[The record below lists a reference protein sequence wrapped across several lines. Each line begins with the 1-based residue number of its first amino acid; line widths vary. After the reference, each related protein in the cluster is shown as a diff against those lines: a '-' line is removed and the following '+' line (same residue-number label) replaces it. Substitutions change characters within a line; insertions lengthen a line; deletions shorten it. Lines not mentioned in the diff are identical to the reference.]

1 MRLNTPVFRR
11 FMLGGLLL
19 ASCWSGANAAS
30 INKSMPAESG
40 AFRVGVEPWLGYGL
54 WHVAQAEKLYSDN
67 GLDRVGVVNFA
78 EDKDI
83 NAALA
88 SGHLDGASIALHTAM
103 RMRAAGVPIRIVA
116 LLDVSQQADELIA
129 DKRVKSL
136 ADLKGKRVAFE
147 EGTTSDILLRTAL
160 RSVGLKYS
168 DIQPVPMPAA
178 SAGSALISGRVP
190 AAATYEP
197 YLTTAREKVP
207 SVHVLYAAADDPGLI
222 SDVFVVRDG
231 VLKNRPGQVL
241 AMIKSW
247 NRAFKYYRGH
257 TEAARKIIAKAVGAR
272 PDSLTSA
279 FNGLK
284 YYGTADSYKAFH
296 GAFMSKTYGD
306 VADAASAAG
315 FLKKPVPAE
324 TLIDERF
331 VDALSR

>member
-1 MRLNTPVFRR
+1 MRLTTPVFRR
-11 FMLGGLLL
+11 LVLGGLL
-19 ASCWSGANAAS
+19 AVACWTGANAATVDQS
-30 INKSMPAESG
+30 TPAESG
-40 AFRVGVEPWLGYGL
+40 AFKVGVEPWLGYGL
-54 WHVAQAEKLYSDN
+54 WHVAKAEKLYSDN
-67 GLDRVGVVNFA
+67 GLDQVGVVNFA

-116 LLDVSQQADELIA
+116 LLDVSEQADEVIA
-129 DKRVKSL
+129 DKRVESL
-136 ADLKGKRVAFE
+136 ADLKGKRIAFE

-160 RSVGLKYS
+160 KSVGLDYS

-207 SVHVLYAAADDPGLI
+207 SAHVLYAAADDPGLI
-222 SDVFVVRDG
+222 SDVLVVRDD

-247 NRAFKYYRGH
+247 NQALEYYRGH
-257 TEAARKIIAKAVGAR
+257 TGAAQKIIADAVGAK

-279 FNGLK
+279 FDGLQ
-284 YYGTADSYKAFH
+284 YYGTADSHQAFH

-306 VADAASAAG
+306 VAEAASAAG
-315 FLKKPVPAE
+315 FLKKPVSAD
-324 TLIDERF
+324 TLIDARF